1 MLSNVIYIKGQEWT
15 KKVVVIKGIVIKY
28 DQFIDCVGCMLA
40 LADAGGNT
48 VSKRNV
54 SS

>member
-1 MLSNVIYIKGQEWT
+1 MLSILKDKSGLRKWLF
-15 KKVVVIKGIVIKY
+15 KGIVIKC
-28 DQFIDCVGCMLA
+28 DQFSDCVGFMLA